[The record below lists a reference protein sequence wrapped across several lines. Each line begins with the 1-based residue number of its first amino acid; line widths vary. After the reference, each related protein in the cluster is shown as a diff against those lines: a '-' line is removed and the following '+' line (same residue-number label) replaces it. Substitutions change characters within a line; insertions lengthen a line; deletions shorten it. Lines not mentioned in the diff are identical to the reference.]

1 MAERRLQVGIVPGAS
16 DELGAPK
23 VRFLR
28 KTYQQTR
35 IFMDDVSVDTP
46 ALKEPAGRRKE
57 LWKKVQAVV
66 GGTHAA
72 LRHRNAVL
80 NQVRLVIEERFQRHK
95 MEKQAK
101 QLKESA
107 RSGLDVAGLM
117 ANLDPA
123 MQEPLQS
130 IIDDALDFQVLDMP
144 SFVALV
150 LDSVGCNAEA
160 NDRLQDRMRDA
171 VQEGLEQEVGDL
183 FELEDLGARIVDKVH
198 ALRDSM
204 RKASKSKLEA
214 ARPRSLRAIP
224 PTWPEHVAKLPSAL
238 ESSEISSA
246 DSASSDPNSTEAR
259 RGEADRVAA
268 TCAALLR

>member
-1 MAERRLQVGIVPGAS
+1 
-16 DELGAPK
+16 
-23 VRFLR
+23 
-28 KTYQQTR
+28 
-35 IFMDDVSVDTP
+35 
-46 ALKEPAGRRKE
+46 
-57 LWKKVQAVV
+57 
-66 GGTHAA
+66 
-72 LRHRNAVL
+72 
-80 NQVRLVIEERFQRHK
+80 

-123 MQEPLQS
+123 MQDEPLQS

-224 PTWPEHVAKLPSAL
+224 PTWPEHVDKLPSAL

-246 DSASSDPNSTEAR
+246 DSASSDPNSTEEPASSAS
-259 RGEADRVAA
+259 GSCLDSGTEVTEAAGSIDFGPAA
-268 TCAALLR
+268 TASRVLLR